1 MIYINVE
8 LCFQTI
14 ARMAKELSKE
24 VGVEVVDLV
33 AEVTGQ
39 MGPDLTRNEIH
50 LMTQMAKNADSDIK
64 EKDVQILSDIAKVI
78 GPQPAPEVVSFH
90 FASNRESNPQPY
102 SLVLSNILSFRF

>member
-1 MIYINVE
+1 
-8 LCFQTI
+8 
-14 ARMAKELSKE
+14 MAKELSKE

-33 AEVTGQ
+33 AGQ

-78 GPQPAPEVVSFH
+78 GPQPAPEVVNFY
-90 FASNRESNPQPY
+90 FPSNRESNPQPY
-102 SLVLSNILSFRF
+102 SLVLSNILIFRFLFAIIFR

>member
-1 MIYINVE
+1 
-8 LCFQTI
+8 
-14 ARMAKELSKE
+14 MAKELSKE

-50 LMTQMAKNADSDIK
+50 LMTQMAKNADSEIK
-64 EKDVQILSDIAKVI
+64 EQDVKILSDIAKVI

-90 FASNRESNPQPY
+90 LALTFAGTIDECRNMSLLLFLLDCF
-102 SLVLSNILSFRF
+102 LVLL